1 MVTPFSS
8 ASRALS
14 TDNLLASAPDQ
25 PSTAMPRPLIT
36 MGESADSGDSVMTTY
51 FPSAHASL
59 SQRCAASGADDA
71 GATRSVPDIELHS
84 REVST
89 RPEYRGYRLLAPQVR
104 CSCSHLPRAPSHESV
119 RSVQGGVSEV
129 VVVAPTLYRDRIIR
143 QHSQPETCLHCHHPK
158 PSASLRYLP
167 RQESCGTHPTSEGIA
182 TIAADTLRIN
192 GALSSFKQVGGPRA
206 IFKSHISTD
215 AFVGSFKGGKD
226 TSYSFKGVNE
236 CI

>member
-1 MVTPFSS
+1 MVTPYSS

-14 TDNLLASAPDQ
+14 TGNLLALVPDQ
-25 PSTAMPRPLIT
+25 PSFIMPRPLIT

-51 FPSAHASL
+51 FPSSALASL
-59 SQRCAASGADDA
+59 NERCAVTSSSDDA

-84 REVST
+84 REIST

-119 RSVQGGVSEV
+119 RSVQGNVNEV

-192 GALSSFKQVGGPRA
+192 GALSSFKQVSG
-206 IFKSHISTD
+206 
-215 AFVGSFKGGKD
+215 
-226 TSYSFKGVNE
+226 
-236 CI
+236 

>member
-1 MVTPFSS
+1 
-8 ASRALS
+8 
-14 TDNLLASAPDQ
+14 
-25 PSTAMPRPLIT
+25 MPRPLIT

-51 FPSAHASL
+51 FPSSAHASL
-59 SQRCAASGADDA
+59 SQRCATGGADDA
-71 GATRSVPDIELHS
+71 GATRSVPDIELHA
-84 REVST
+84 REIST

-119 RSVQGGVSEV
+119 RSVQGGISEV

-192 GALSSFKQVGGPRA
+192 GALSSFKQVGPMLSLYEVM
-206 IFKSHISTD
+206 FYFFYLSP
-215 AFVGSFKGGKD
+215 
-226 TSYSFKGVNE
+226 E
-236 CI
+236 